1 MSVFIWEG
9 YRIYAGCIFILSG
22 GSILMT
28 IIETRKNNEQVRKM
42 ARYVCNV
49 EILTMLGN
57 NTEACLI

>member
-1 MSVFIWEG
+1 
-9 YRIYAGCIFILSG
+9 
-22 GSILMT
+22 MT

-49 EILTMLGN
+49 EIMTMLGN